1 MKPSGLYIHIP
12 FCTQKCRYCDF
23 YSITQKAGFF
33 PYHPNPQFIERL
45 LQDVRSFKER
55 YAIEAWKTVYI
66 GGGTPSLLYPDDIC
80 ALATGI
86 CEGQKQSVQEFTI
99 EANPEDI
106 HPEWL
111 AACSEGSINR
121 LSIGVQTFDNDVLAV
136 NGRRGSKEKTIT
148 ALNTIKSRWHGEL
161 SCDLIA
167 GLTGQTAQSLSDD
180 VQRLIDYRIEH
191 ISLYGLCSEEPLPD
205 TREDFISELLRENTE
220 LLAENG
226 YIRYEVS
233 NFSYRDKHRSLH
245 NQIYWNM
252 EPYVGIGPVACGTLI
267 HEDSGGKFIAA
278 ERFEGIK
285 DIGKWMTA
293 ADRTS
298 VYPCEHID
306 RNIFLEEVLLMGF
319 RLSEGINRPAF
330 ARRFGADITAFIG
343 NTLRLWE
350 KRRQCRIGADRVYLT
365 EEGLLFLNRF
375 LIDALS
381 ELDTKA
387 QCPAGKPLDL
397 DG

>member
-23 YSITQKAGFF
+23 YSITQKAGFA

-45 LQDVRSFKER
+45 LHDVRFFKER

-66 GGGTPSLLYPDDIC
+66 GGGTPSLLHPDDIST
-80 ALATGI
+80 LAAGI
-86 CEGQKQSVQEFTI
+86 RKEQHLPVQEFTI

-111 AACSEGSINR
+111 AACSEGGINR

-148 ALNTIKSRWHGEL
+148 ALETIKRRWQGEL

-167 GLTGQTAQSLSDD
+167 GLSGQTAQSLADD
-180 VQRLIDYRIEH
+180 VRRLIDYRIEH
-191 ISLYGLCSEEPLPD
+191 LSLYGLCSEEPLPD
-205 TREDFISELLRENTE
+205 TREDFISDLLRENTE
-220 LLAENG
+220 LLAANG

-252 EPYVGIGPVACGTLI
+252 EPYVGIGPAACGTLI
-267 HEDSGGKFIAA
+267 YEDSGGRFIAA
-278 ERFEGIK
+278 ERFEGSK
-285 DIGKWMTA
+285 DIDKWMTA

-298 VYPCEHID
+298 VYSYEHIG
-306 RNIFLEEVLLMGF
+306 RNTFLEEVLMMGF
-319 RLSEGINRPAF
+319 RLVEGINRAAF

-343 NTLRLWE
+343 DTLSRWE
-350 KRRQCRIGADRVYLT
+350 KRGQCRIEPHRVYLT
-365 EEGLLFLNRF
+365 EEGMLFLNRF
-375 LIDALS
+375 LVDAIS
-381 ELDTKA
+381 EPDTKGSCKK
-387 QCPAGKPLDL
+387 QHNR
-397 DG
+397 

>member
-23 YSITQKAGFF
+23 YSITQKAGFA

-45 LQDVRSFKER
+45 LHDVRFFKER
-55 YAIEAWKTVYI
+55 SAIEAWKTVYI
-66 GGGTPSLLYPDDIC
+66 GGGTPSLLHPDDISI
-80 ALATGI
+80 LAAGI
-86 CEGQKQSVQEFTI
+86 REGQKQPVQEFTI

-111 AACSEGSINR
+111 AACSEGGINR

-148 ALNTIKSRWHGEL
+148 ALDTIKRRWQGAL
-161 SCDLIA
+161 SCDLIV
-167 GLTGQTAQSLSDD
+167 GLAGQTAQSLADD
-180 VQRLIDYRIEH
+180 VRRLIDYRIEH
-191 ISLYGLCSEEPLPD
+191 LSLYGLCSEEPLPD
-205 TREDFISELLRENTE
+205 TREDFISELLRENTA
-220 LLAENG
+220 LLAKNG

-233 NFSYRDKHRSLH
+233 NFSYQDKHRSLH

-252 EPYVGIGPVACGTLI
+252 EPYAGIGPAACGTLI
-267 HEDSGGKFIAA
+267 YEDGNGRFIAA
-278 ERFEGIK
+278 ERFEGSK
-285 DIGKWMTA
+285 DIDKWMTA
-293 ADRTS
+293 ADRPS
-298 VYPCEHID
+298 VYSYEHIG
-306 RNIFLEEVLLMGF
+306 RNTFLEEVLLMGF
-319 RLSEGINRPAF
+319 RLSAGINRATF

-343 NTLRLWE
+343 ETLSRWE
-350 KRRQCRIGADRVYLT
+350 KRRQCRIEADRVSLT

-387 QCPAGKPLDL
+387 QCPAGK
-397 DG
+397 